1 MKERQSSIIT
11 ALQQEAINE
20 NFCCWWLKSCQK
32 NGNDMNAH
40 PSQQSALLL
49 RAAILFPNTQGSYEP
64 TVQFFSPGSEI
75 SLQLQT
81 YLFIDL
87 FKVSS

>member
-1 MKERQSSIIT
+1 
-11 ALQQEAINE
+11 
-20 NFCCWWLKSCQK
+20 
-32 NGNDMNAH
+32 MNIH

-64 TVQFFSPGSEI
+64 AVQFFSPGSEI
-75 SLQLQT
+75 SLQLQA

-87 FKVSS
+87 FKVLSWINRAFWFNRYILR